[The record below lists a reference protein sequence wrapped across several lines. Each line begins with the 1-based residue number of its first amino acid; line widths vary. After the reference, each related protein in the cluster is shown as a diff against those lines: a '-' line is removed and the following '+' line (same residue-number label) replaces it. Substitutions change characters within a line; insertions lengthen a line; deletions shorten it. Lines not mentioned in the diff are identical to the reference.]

1 MGFLWCV
8 LITRAGVGVALISL
22 DVAPGAVGAS
32 VACAGPG
39 ACTSI
44 AGSTAARPGGPGTPG
59 TSRACVRRR
68 GRFMA

>member
-1 MGFLWCV
+1 MACLV
-8 LITRAGVGVALISL
+8 MLITRAGVGVALISL

-32 VACAGPG
+32 IACAGPSAG
-39 ACTSI
+39 TSI

-59 TSRACVRRR
+59 ASRACVRRR